1 MSVSATNSQDSAD
14 ARRRTTIGAF
24 NVSQPGTAARRAVP
38 VPWVDC
44 AACSWRHYPSTDLGL
59 WYIATTCVACGAD
72 LETQQAPA

>member
-1 MSVSATNSQDSAD
+1 M
-14 ARRRTTIGAF
+14 F

-44 AACSWRHYPSTDLGL
+44 TACSWRHYPSTDVGL

-72 LETQQAPA
+72 METQASA